1 MRKICVINQKG
12 GVGKTTTTVNLS
24 VGLARKKRKVL
35 ILDLDAQGNVST
47 CLGKNGEKS
56 MYDLLVNKVA
66 ITDCIVNIEKNVDMI
81 SADGKLAEAETIL
94 MGRPNRERVL
104 SRVLEKLEDDDLY
117 DFVIMDC
124 PPSLGLMSQNA
135 LLYADEAL
143 IPSSTEALSFV
154 GLKKMLEVI
163 DESNTLFDHDLV
175 VAGILPTMYD
185 RRNRICVQIL
195 GQMENEYNGM
205 TLDPIRINS
214 KLIEAPGHSKTI
226 FDYARSSRGAEDY
239 RKLVDFV
246 LKND

>member
-1 MRKICVINQKG
+1 MRKICIINQKG
-12 GVGKTTTTVNLS
+12 GVGKTTTTVNLAI
-24 VGLARKKRKVL
+24 GLARKKRKVL

-47 CLGKNGEKS
+47 CLGKRGEKT
-56 MYDLLVNKVA
+56 MYDLLVNKVP
-66 ITDCIVNIEKNVDMI
+66 ISECIVNIEKNVDAVT
-81 SADGKLAEAETIL
+81 SDGKLAEAETIL
-94 MGRPNRERVL
+94 MGRPNRERIL
-104 SRVLEKLEDDDLY
+104 SRALEDLDEEEYEFIL
-117 DFVIMDC
+117 MDC
-124 PPSLGLMSQNA
+124 PPSMSLMSQNA
-135 LLYADEAL
+135 LLFADEAL

-154 GLKKMLEVI
+154 GLKQMLEVI

-185 RRNRICVQIL
+185 RRNKICVQVL

-205 TLDPIRINS
+205 TLEPIRVNS

>member
-1 MRKICVINQKG
+1 MRKICIINQKG
-12 GVGKTTTTVNLS
+12 GVGKTTTTVNLAI
-24 VGLARKKRKVL
+24 GLARKKRKVL

-47 CLGKNGEKS
+47 CLGKKGEKT
-56 MYDLLVNKVA
+56 MYDLLVNKVP
-66 ITDCIVNIEKNVDMI
+66 ISECIVNIEKNVDAVT
-81 SADGKLAEAETIL
+81 SDGKIAEAETIL
-94 MGRPNRERVL
+94 MGRPNRERIL
-104 SRVLEKLEDDDLY
+104 SRALEDLDEEAYEFIL
-117 DFVIMDC
+117 MDC
-124 PPSLGLMSQNA
+124 PPSMGLMSQNA

-185 RRNRICVQIL
+185 RRNKICVQVL

-205 TLDPIRINS
+205 TLEPIRVNS

-239 RKLVDFV
+239 RKLVEFV
-246 LKND
+246 IKND